1 MTFFISM
8 DTQILKKLG
17 LDEKEIQVYISLLRT
32 GSTTASRVSKETN
45 IDRATCYR
53 YIDSLIHK
61 GFVSQVIQNNIKY
74 FQAAHPEKFLKE
86 LKEKEKEFEKILP
99 KLINLSNLPKEETT
113 AEVYKGKDGLKT
125 VLREI
130 LRNKENHLVL
140 GEEGHFQDLFPIF
153 FQQFINECKRNKI
166 NERILCTQSVFDK
179 VKKFDYEYSTTK
191 KLPSE
196 ISLPTTT
203 LIYGNKI
210 VLFNWQSPYN
220 AIVISNKNLSITYKN
235 YFNLLWKIAKK

>member
-1 MTFFISM
+1 MNTK
-8 DTQILKKLG
+8 ILRKLG
-17 LDEKEIQVYISLLRT
+17 LDEKEVQVYLSLLRL
-32 GSTTASRVSKETN
+32 GSTTASKISKETN

-53 YIDSLIHK
+53 YLDSLMNK
-61 GFVSQVIQNNIKY
+61 GLVSHVIQNNVKY
-74 FQAAHPEKFLKE
+74 FQSAHPEKILKD

-99 KLINLSNLPKEETT
+99 ELVNLSKLPKEETT
-113 AEVYKGKDGLKT
+113 AKVYIGKDGLKT

-130 LRNKENHLVL
+130 LRNKQDHLVL
-140 GEEGHFQDLFPIF
+140 GDEGHFQDILPIF
-153 FQQFINECKRNKI
+153 FEQFINECKRNKI

-179 VKKFDYEYSTTK
+179 VKKFDYKYSTTK

-203 LIYGNKI
+203 LIYENKI

-220 AIVISNKNLSITYKN
+220 AVVISNKNLTGAYRN
-235 YFNLLWKIAKK
+235 YFELLWKLAKK

>member
-1 MTFFISM
+1 M
-8 DTQILKKLG
+8 DTQILKRIG
-17 LDEKEIQVYISLLRT
+17 LDEKEIQVYLSLLRT

-61 GFVSQVIQNNIKY
+61 GLVSQVIQNNVKY
-74 FQAAHPEKFLKE
+74 FQAAHPEKILKE
-86 LKEKEKEFEKILP
+86 LKEKEEEFEKILP
-99 KLINLSNLPKEETT
+99 ELINLSELPKEETK

-140 GEEGHFQDLFPIF
+140 GEGGHFQDILPIF

-166 NERILCTQSVFDK
+166 KERILCSTDVFNK
-179 VKKFDYEYSTTK
+179 VKKYDYEYSK
-191 KLPSE
+191 IRKIPSE

-203 LIYGNKI
+203 LIYDNKI

-220 AIVISNKNLSITYKN
+220 AIVISNKNLSITYRN
-235 YFNLLWKIAKK
+235 YFNLLWKMADI